1 MPNYTVDK
9 KQYKVLLF
17 FCYSLVYFFI
27 FYAYSRNCVTGF
39 SISIFQDS
47 VLISPPGLFKKKNYQ
62 NYLISD
68 ISSRREYFWRGRIR
82 RCSVLGVSNH
92 VGKTSTFPTH
102 KAYFS
107 CYASIS
113 AIDRHIVQHF

>member
-47 VLISPPGLFKKKNYQ
+47 VLISPPGLFKKKKIIKII
-62 NYLISD
+62 L
-68 ISSRREYFWRGRIR
+68 F
-82 RCSVLGVSNH
+82 L
-92 VGKTSTFPTH
+92 TFLQEG
-102 KAYFS
+102 
-107 CYASIS
+107 SI
-113 AIDRHIVQHF
+113 FGEEE